1 MNMRK
6 KRLNLSSFFIIKG
19 LKIVLSPKSL
29 RTTGVNNFYW
39 KMTNYFPASM
49 MIATTLSLKQ
59 ILLGVPKEIKSIKNL
74 KQSSAGYTQQC
85 TVNKPI
91 RVYYVFC
98 QVQIKLAYITMK

>member
-1 MNMRK
+1 MEMGFIPNSEHAILICEK

-19 LKIVLSPKSL
+19 LKIVLSRKSL

-74 KQSSAGYTQQC
+74 KQSSAGYTQY
-85 TVNKPI
+85 T
-91 RVYYVFC
+91 
-98 QVQIKLAYITMK
+98 AMHS